1 MVPSSDAQAM
11 ELDPWQKTNAFIFQP
26 ANRPRRV
33 SLNNSQA
40 YKINTLYD
48 NMVSSVSGLDEANP
62 VLWLVTRAGKMA
74 LLGITRCVPQQNYL
88 SI

>member
-1 MVPSSDAQAM
+1 MRLDIVMSSKGHNFRNSHLKTSMVPSSDAQAM

-62 VLWLVTRAGKMA
+62 VL
-74 LLGITRCVPQQNYL
+74 
-88 SI
+88 